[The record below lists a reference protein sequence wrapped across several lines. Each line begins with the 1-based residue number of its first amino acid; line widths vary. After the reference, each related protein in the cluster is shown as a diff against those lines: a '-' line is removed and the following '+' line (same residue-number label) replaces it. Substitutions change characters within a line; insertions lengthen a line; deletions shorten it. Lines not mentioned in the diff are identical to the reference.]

1 MNLMLLLAQ
10 VAPALADSVAGA
22 NPVLTPIAAP
32 DEMNLWSMAVKG
44 GWIMVVLGVLS
55 VVCFYI
61 LFERNYVIRKA
72 GKEDPMFMDKIKD
85 YILGGEIKAAIA
97 YCRSVDT
104 PSARMIE
111 KGISRLGR
119 PVNDVQ
125 AAIENVGNIEV
136 AKLEK
141 GLTIMATISGGAPM
155 IGFLG
160 TVTGMVR
167 AFFEMANAGNNIDIT
182 LLSGGIYE
190 AMITTV
196 GGLIV
201 GIIAMFAYNYL
212 VTLVD
217 GVVNKM
223 EAKTMAFMDLLNEP
237 AKSII
242 IHKSETTTVL
252 QRRAKISPN
261 FSMASMTDV
270 IFLLLIFFMITSTVV
285 SPNAIKVL
293 LPQGKQQTSAKP
305 LTRVIIDK
313 DLNYY
318 AAFGNDKEQALALDE
333 LTPFLQSCAAK
344 EPEMYVA
351 LYADESVP
359 YREIVKVL
367 NIANEN
373 HFKMVLATRPPENK

>member
-1 MNLMLLLAQ
+1 MNLICLLAQ
-10 VAPALADSVAGA
+10 VAPALTDSIAGN
-22 NPVLTPIAAP
+22 NPVLTSVATP
-32 DEMNLWSMAVKG
+32 EQMNLWDMAVKG
-44 GWIMVVLGVLS
+44 GWIMIILGLLS

-61 LFERNYVIRKA
+61 LFERIYVIRKA
-72 GKEDPMFMDKIKD
+72 EKDDPMFMDKIKD
-85 YILGGEIKAAIA
+85 YILDGEIKSALS
-97 YCRSVDT
+97 YCRSANT

-182 LLSGGIYE
+182 LLSSGIYE

-196 GGLIV
+196 GGLVV

-217 GVVNKM
+217 GIVNKM
-223 EAKTMAFMDLLNEP
+223 ESRTMEFMDLLNEP
-237 AKSII
+237 AK
-242 IHKSETTTVL
+242 
-252 QRRAKISPN
+252 
-261 FSMASMTDV
+261 
-270 IFLLLIFFMITSTVV
+270 
-285 SPNAIKVL
+285 
-293 LPQGKQQTSAKP
+293 
-305 LTRVIIDK
+305 
-313 DLNYY
+313 
-318 AAFGNDKEQALALDE
+318 
-333 LTPFLQSCAAK
+333 
-344 EPEMYVA
+344 
-351 LYADESVP
+351 
-359 YREIVKVL
+359 
-367 NIANEN
+367 
-373 HFKMVLATRPPENK
+373 